1 MKLNIFGYEFDV
13 YFLIILFILII
24 IININLF
31 CSLFG
36 SFKKGILFIK
46 KTILIFLKIFK
57 NVLNILNSDTETFDN
72 FLEEENINMDK
83 MINNIMNDNSVDT
96 LVQTKNSPDNIST
109 NDTNIKPSLPN
120 ISMENSTTQDSTI
133 SEINM
138 DNNSLPME
146 SPNDLSATDDTPLT
160 DDISA
165 TDNMIKQ
172 SDTYEAFTNGK
183 CDNTRG
189 GNNI

>member
-1 MKLNIFGYEFDV
+1 
-13 YFLIILFILII
+13 
-24 IININLF
+24 
-31 CSLFG
+31 
-36 SFKKGILFIK
+36 
-46 KTILIFLKIFK
+46 
-57 NVLNILNSDTETFDN
+57 
-72 FLEEENINMDK
+72 MDK

-96 LVQTKNSPDNIST
+96 LCKLKNHDNIST

-120 ISMENSTTQDSTI
+120 ISMDNSTTQDSTI

-146 SPNDLSATDDTPLT
+146 SPNEISATDDIPLT

-165 TDNMIKQ
+165 SDNMIKQ